1 MEVVCLIVG
10 LAAGAAVAWVVVSAR
25 LRSRLA
31 GEISQAQGRAGAAE
45 AVAAELRAQAANL
58 EAARAGLQ
66 KQLDQEKLARVA
78 AQTQL
83 AEASRNL
90 QEQKA
95 LLEDAKARLA
105 DSFKALSGEAL
116 KSNNAAFLELAKKS
130 LEAVIAEA
138 KGDVGKRQEAIDAI
152 IKPLTAT
159 LGRYEQQVKALEDS
173 RQRAYGA
180 LQEQLQGLSTAHQQL
195 QKETLNLVTALKA
208 PQVRGRWGE
217 VTLHR
222 VVELAGMCEHCDYS
236 EQVSV
241 ETAEG
246 KLRPDMVVH
255 LPSSRDVVVDSKVSL
270 EAYLR
275 AVSAETADDR
285 AACLKQHSQQLRTH
299 MQKLSSKLYW
309 DQFGKAPEFVVMFIP
324 GESFFAAALDCD
336 PSLLEDGM
344 EKRVV
349 LATPTTL
356 IALLKAVA
364 YGWRQEQM
372 AANAQAVC
380 DLAKEL
386 YDRISVLS
394 SHIVTLGRGLRGAN
408 EAYNK
413 AVGSMELRVLPQVR
427 KFKELG
433 ATGADEIAT
442 IEPLDISPRTLKADR
457 PEVPPPP
464 VGEA

>member
-1 MEVVCLIVG
+1 MEEIACLIVG
-10 LAAGAAVAWVVVSAR
+10 LAVGAAFAWIVVSAR
-25 LRSRLA
+25 IRSRLA

-45 AVAAELRAQAANL
+45 AVATELRAQAANL
-58 EAARAGLQ
+58 EAAKAGLQ

-130 LEAVIAEA
+130 LEAVVAEA

-152 IKPLTAT
+152 IKPLTTT

-180 LQEQLQGLSTAHQQL
+180 LQEQLQGLSTAYQQL

-217 VTLHR
+217 VTLRR
-222 VVELAGMCEHCDYS
+222 VVELAGMCEHCDYA

-241 ETAEG
+241 DTADG

-275 AVSAETADDR
+275 AVSAETAEDR
-285 AACLKQHSQQLRTH
+285 VACLKQHSQQLRTH

-386 YDRISVLS
+386 YDRIGVLS

-442 IEPLDISPRTLKADR
+442 VEPLDISPRTLKTEA
-457 PEVPPPP
+457 PEPP